1 MNNHIQRILL
11 MSLILIMIVAQ
22 SCKETEDPIYEFPEN
37 LQVEITLSD
46 TEYGKVIIQATADNA
61 NEYQLFIDAAT
72 EPEFIN
78 STGLFEY
85 VFNNPGSHLIEVR
98 AYGKDNKYV
107 KAERTVIISGG
118 PDIEDGWFSPLE
130 YEGMQMVWSD
140 EFNGSTINQENW
152 TFEIGTGCPNNCGW
166 GNNELEYY
174 RKENAWTEDGAL
186 VIEARN
192 EAHQGSNYTSARM
205 ITKGKRS
212 FLYGRVDIRAALPRG
227 QGMWPAL
234 WTLGNSISTVGWPA
248 CGEIDMM
255 EMVGGQ
261 NREKTVHGVLH
272 WDDNGHVQAGGQ
284 YSLTSGIFADKYHV
298 FSITWDQNFIRWY
311 VDGTQFHV
319 IDITPGHMT
328 EFHQP
333 HFFIFNLAVGGN
345 WPGNPN
351 STTVFPQQLRV
362 DYIRVFQNV

>member
-1 MNNHIQRILL
+1 
-11 MSLILIMIVAQ
+11 
-22 SCKETEDPIYEFPEN
+22 
-37 LQVEITLSD
+37 
-46 TEYGKVIIQATADNA
+46 
-61 NEYQLFIDAAT
+61 
-72 EPEFIN
+72 
-78 STGLFEY
+78 
-85 VFNNPGSHLIEVR
+85 
-98 AYGKDNKYV
+98 
-107 KAERTVIISGG
+107 
-118 PDIEDGWFSPLE
+118 
-130 YEGMQMVWSD
+130 
-140 EFNGSTINQENW
+140 
-152 TFEIGTGCPNNCGW
+152 
-166 GNNELEYY
+166 
-174 RKENAWTEDGAL
+174 
-186 VIEARN
+186 
-192 EAHQGSNYTSARM
+192 
-205 ITKGKRS
+205 
-212 FLYGRVDIRAALPRG
+212 
-227 QGMWPAL
+227 
-234 WTLGNSISTVGWPA
+234 
-248 CGEIDMM
+248 MM